1 MNKPALIRK
10 IIADLNARLALHAK
24 AARTARSEAT
34 DEECKAEDKYDTRG
48 LEASYL
54 ACGQSRQAAELEQAI
69 AQFQS
74 LPPRKFGSKNAIDV
88 GALVELQAKSE
99 RAFYFVGPSAGGTEV
114 RHEKKEVLVIT
125 EQSPMGQ
132 QLVGRKQ
139 GDRLKIKAGP
149 LLTDYRI
156 AAVS

>member
-10 IIADLNARLALHAK
+10 IVADLNARLALHAK

-34 DEECKAEDKYDTRG
+34 DDELKAEDKYDTRG

-54 ACGQSRQAAELEQAI
+54 ACGQSRQAAEIEQAI

-74 LPPRKFGSKNAIDV
+74 LPARKFGPSNAIDV
-88 GALVELQAKSE
+88 GALVELEAKGE
-99 RAFYFVGPSAGGTEV
+99 HTFYFVGPAAGGTEV

-125 EQSPMGQ
+125 EKSPMGQ
-132 QLVGRKQ
+132 QLLGRKQ

-149 LLTDYRI
+149 LPTDYRI